1 MASNNRVRVIL
12 RLRGTIPKRQIEL
25 LLALETFTPDDDGWR
40 EAGADLI
47 DSETGITPRTAA
59 RARGELIAAGWLD
72 FDRGDGRGHV
82 SRYRVRLPDVPK
94 KGRQNADSKGRQ
106 NADSNASKDD
116 DMATFKGRQQTPVK
130 VATEPDK
137 GRHRNPAASANA
149 IGALKDIAL
158 KSSAS
163 PTHDAHAQAHT
174 HAREASRPHN
184 RDPRL
189 VLLGF
194 DETVTDAEA
203 ETIAAELEA
212 DPDVRDP
219 FAYLLAISA
228 AGAQQIGEFLDRM
241 RRQLAAHNPGGPP
254 KPQWCG
260 ECDEETRLAELPDG
274 QMTRC
279 IRCHPLA
286 QTRPA
291 ASEPPCDEPGCDGHG
306 WIETGDGTVRRCPSH
321 GHARQTRQHAN
332 NSPDTPRAARLADD
346 LRDLVRGLDDDHKL
360 TDAEVESIV
369 THATTDP
376 RFRDDPLVNIYDAVI
391 DWHERNP
398 AEGTP

>member
-1 MASNNRVRVIL
+1 MGVKLMVEVLDHYHGPHARKLWLIAWAEKVTGDGSRTGYCKREVLVARLGRSASRVSGIAREL
-12 RLRGTIPKRQIEL
+12 EDEGTIKRLGGGVWGKTAVYEL
-25 LLALETFTPDDDGWR
+25 LPLAPAQGQPR
-40 EAGADLI
+40 ADP
-47 DSETGITPRTAA
+47 TQGQPRTDPTQGQP
-59 RARGELIAAGWLD
+59 RADPTAEPEPNSQGQPRTDAQGQPRADPNPDNPHKPSTATRRTTRTGSRGE
-72 FDRGDGRGHV
+72 
-82 SRYRVRLPDVPK
+82 
-94 KGRQNADSKGRQ
+94 
-106 NADSNASKDD
+106 
-116 DMATFKGRQQTPVK
+116 
-130 VATEPDK
+130 
-137 GRHRNPAASANA
+137 PAA
-149 IGALKDIAL
+149 
-158 KSSAS
+158 
-163 PTHDAHAQAHT
+163 T
-174 HAREASRPHN
+174 ARETSRRLHN

-189 VLLGF
+189 VLLGL

-203 ETIAAELEA
+203 EAIAAALEA

-228 AGAQQIGEFLDRM
+228 AGADQIGEFLGRM
-241 RRQLAAHNPGGPP
+241 RRQLAADEPSAARPAKPP
-254 KPQWCG
+254 WCG
-260 ECDEETRLAELPDG
+260 ECDEHTRLAELPDG

-321 GHARQTRQHAN
+321 GRARQTRQHAN

-346 LRDLVRGLDDDHKL
+346 LRDLVRGLDGDHKL

-376 RFRDDPLVNIYDAVI
+376 RFRDDPLASIYDAVI